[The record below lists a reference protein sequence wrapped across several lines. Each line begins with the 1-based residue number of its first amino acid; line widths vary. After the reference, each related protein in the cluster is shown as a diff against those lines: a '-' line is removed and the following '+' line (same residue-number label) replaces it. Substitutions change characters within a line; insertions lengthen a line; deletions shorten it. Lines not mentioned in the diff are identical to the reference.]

1 LYLPESAA
9 RLRFRRRAHRIGY
22 ILAFGVDRGSA
33 GGDEADA
40 AGRNRFVRQGAKAR
54 MPIVAVDDTDSRERG
69 MCTTYVGARLAERLE
84 SAGGRVRR
92 RLLVRLNPAV
102 KHKTRGNAAVAVHV
116 AGVDPEAAFDLAA
129 ATVQEFAAADDPR
142 TSPGVVV
149 ADIDVAGDAFEPDAA
164 ADAEVEGDAVA
175 TGPSIPDDVAD
186 FARSALRHRLDVD
199 EALSLAEAHGYR
211 HAALG
216 TGGAGDGAAV
226 AGRGRIGALA
236 AVGAPAAFGD
246 WTAERI
252 SYRELDRCG
261 TPRNVDVESVF
272 AAADA
277 GYPTVWD
284 TVDRGTGAAVC
295 VPNAPGPIL
304 HGIRGDDPAACR
316 EVAAAIESETV
327 ERAATFRTNQ
337 GTDAHL
343 AAGESGDLRD
353 GAGYRVDGVVATEPE
368 TRRGGHVHADVAA
381 ERAADGDDPA
391 RLRCVAF
398 APTGRFRD
406 RVRALRPG
414 DRVTLCG
421 EHERREGADGN
432 ADRPTATLKLEKFAV
447 RDLVRTEPAVPTCPD
462 CGRSMSSAGRGQG
475 YRCRDC
481 DTAAP
486 GKVDREVDRD
496 LEPGWYE
503 VPPSA
508 RRHVA
513 KPLVRGGF
521 DAPVHPER

>member
-1 LYLPESAA
+1 
-9 RLRFRRRAHRIGY
+9 
-22 ILAFGVDRGSA
+22 
-33 GGDEADA
+33 
-40 AGRNRFVRQGAKAR
+40 

-84 SAGGRVRR
+84 AAGGRVRR

-102 KHKTRGNAAVAVHV
+102 RHKTRGNAAVAVHV
-116 AGVDPEAAFDLAA
+116 SGVDPAAAFDLAA
-129 ATVQEFAAADDPR
+129 EAVREFAAADDPR
-142 TSPGVVV
+142 TSPGLVV
-149 ADIDVAGDAFEPDAA
+149 ADVDVARDPFLPGAPVDSSDADSSTLEPR
-164 ADAEVEGDAVA
+164 
-175 TGPSIPDDVAD
+175 IPDDVAD
-186 FARSALRHRLDVD
+186 FARRALRRRLPLD

-211 HAALG
+211 HAAFG
-216 TGGAGDGAAV
+216 TGGETAESAV

-236 AVGAPAAFGD
+236 AVGAPVAFDD

-261 TPRNVDVESVF
+261 TPRRVNVESVF

-284 TVDRGTGAAVC
+284 TVDRGTGEAVC

-304 HGIRGDDPAACR
+304 HGIRGDDPGACR
-316 EVAAAIESETV
+316 EVAEAIESEPV
-327 ERAATFRTNQ
+327 ERAATFLTNQ

-343 AAGESGDLRD
+343 APGRIGALRD
-353 GAGYRVDGVVATEPE
+353 GAGYRIAGAVASEPE
-368 TRRGGHVHADVAA
+368 TKRGGHVHVDIAPPGAA
-381 ERAADGDDPA
+381 TDDDDAA

-421 EHERREGADGN
+421 EHERRDAGSERAAGGSAGA
-432 ADRPTATLKLEKFAV
+432 PTATLKLEKFAV

-481 DTAAP
+481 GTAAP
-486 GKVDREVDRD
+486 GKVAREVDRE

-521 DAPVHPER
+521 DAPIHPER